1 MIFLPFQLLLLLS
14 LDALKTSAF
23 RDPSLPNPYT
33 YSFEHQDRRQPQQTA
48 LKQDRHRQGWPQTER
63 KQNRQRTNSLETGQT
78 QAGLTSNRTE
88 TEQTKDKQSWNRTD
102 KCRVDLKQDR
112 LLTGKAGRNS
122 KHYKQVSTV
131 LLSSLMMFFFIL
143 THSDLILTYSCSFWL
158 PPQ

>member
-63 KQNRQRTNSLETGQT
+63 KQNRQRTNSLETGRT
-78 QAGLTSNRTE
+78 NAGLTSNKTDFWQERLGE
-88 TEQTKDKQSWNRTD
+88 TLNITSRFPRCFSHLWWCFSLSWPTAISSWPIPAPSGYHLNSS
-102 KCRVDLKQDR
+102 L
-112 LLTGKAGRNS
+112 RNCL
-122 KHYKQVSTV
+122 
-131 LLSSLMMFFFIL
+131 LLSIMWIS
-143 THSDLILTYSCSFWL
+143 
-158 PPQ
+158 